1 MLCCQLAPDKRRQPS
16 RSSFRRSALRDAA
29 PPRQHRLSA
38 LIAVASARSAAS
50 GSACSSRIATS
61 LFALAHQKLHL
72 LRHQY
77 SDGVGPHVMR
87 CEDRAGVDPGR
98 ASSPSSTSQARRSPS
113 TTRQLPHEHA
123 HTDAVG
129 CSLGFVAPR
138 CAGGRVCGLRP
149 DLGRRWCHGVI
160 DARDV
165 FGG

>member
-1 MLCCQLAPDKRRQPS
+1 
-16 RSSFRRSALRDAA
+16 
-29 PPRQHRLSA
+29 
-38 LIAVASARSAAS
+38 
-50 GSACSSRIATS
+50 
-61 LFALAHQKLHL
+61 
-72 LRHQY
+72 
-77 SDGVGPHVMR
+77 MR

-149 DLGRRWCHGVI
+149 DLGRRRCHGVI
-160 DARDV
+160 DSRDM
-165 FGG
+165 FGDLIGCTPLAIWADRPRVSRTVGVVVLGCGGRLHAHVACTCILRTDRPHQTSESGFRLCTCPEHAAYTWTGHVYVRLCRM